1 MINKQ
6 TEALRSSTPAF
17 RWSKAG
23 GLQQR
28 LLRSHLT
35 IAFIGMVL
43 LTMAL
48 ITTLVIRS
56 SAVRLARLRGPTA
69 RTSLLAL
76 SGTNRSLAG
85 LRGWIVLGEPR
96 FLDDLTSAWTDDIRP
111 ALLKLEDLSS
121 DWTNPQNNQRLRE
134 LARILDELEAFQ
146 RDVARIAQ
154 TPGNEPAR
162 LLLDKQI
169 RPIADAIVLDVT
181 AMIDAEKKVPSSE
194 PRRQLLGSMADFR
207 AAFILCQ
214 VRLVNVID
222 RGSTDDEELF
232 HDQLDRTREGIAAIV
247 QHQSLLGKNQRQ
259 RLLRTQKDLKRYETL
274 SDQAL
279 VIRRSDEWNVARY
292 ILAADCVP
300 RARRA
305 TELLTA
311 MSTNQAALMR
321 EDADRVTLISNVAIV
336 CSIGLVLA
344 MGIIARFVAT
354 QSARR
359 ITRPIAALAAATREL
374 AAGELIDDIPIPDE
388 GELGQLTRAFNA
400 MRSSLEDSE
409 QRFARAVEDAPFPIM
424 IHAENGVIH
433 KTNRAWTKLSGYDAG
448 ELPTITAWTERAFG
462 QEMAAVKL
470 RIDNLYSL
478 DHQVHEGEYEP
489 LTKSGAKR
497 VWDFSSTPL
506 GKTPDGQRLVLS
518 SAIDVTER
526 RQAESRLKQAHDEL
540 ERRVEE
546 RTAQL
551 SRSNEDLKQE
561 IDERNRAE
569 GALRESQEQ
578 YRILLENHLDGVT
591 VTLDGKVV
599 YANQPLFDLL
609 GRSAEELIGRS
620 PAEWVVGEEHDR
632 ALEEISDFM
641 RGKKDKDWSEYTLVR
656 KNGCPVPV
664 DISSRLIQYKDK
676 PALLSIIRDI
686 SLRRQLEEE
695 TRQHRERL
703 AHVARLNTM
712 GEMGTGLA
720 HELNQPLAAIA
731 VYASVCATKLR
742 SDCST
747 LQNQELADLVEK
759 IEEQSLRAG
768 EIIHRLRKLVA
779 KRDPEQSRFN
789 INKAVRIVAS
799 LLTSEATLNEVTM
812 QLDLDENIPE
822 MLGDSIQIEQ
832 VCLNLLQN
840 AIDAMSH
847 GSPNQRQVTV
857 RTALSG
863 PHELEVTVSDTGPGI
878 APGDVDHIF
887 NAFVTTKKDGM
898 GMGLSISRT
907 IVEAHAGKISV
918 TPNHDRGVTFR
929 LTLPIPH
936 GNGQ

>member
-1 MINKQ
+1 MTDRE
-6 TEALRSSTPAF
+6 TETMRNTMPRF
-17 RWSKAG
+17 RGSKTG

-28 LLRSHLT
+28 LMRSHLT
-35 IAFIGMVL
+35 IAVIGTVL
-43 LTMAL
+43 LIVAL
-48 ITTLVIRS
+48 ITTLVLRS
-56 SAVRLARLRGPTA
+56 NAIRLARLRGPTA
-69 RTSLLAL
+69 RNSLLAL

-96 FLDDLTSAWTDDIRP
+96 FLDELASAWTDDIRP
-111 ALLKLEDLSS
+111 ALSKLDSLSKG
-121 DWTNPQNNQRLRE
+121 WTNPQNNQRLRE
-134 LARILDELEAFQ
+134 LETILDELEELQ
-146 RDVARIAQ
+146 REVARIAQ
-154 TPGNEPAR
+154 SPDNEPAH
-162 LLLDKQI
+162 LLLETQI
-169 RPIADAIVLDVT
+169 GPIADSVVSNIT
-181 AMIDAEKKVPSSE
+181 ALIDAEKQVAASDQ
-194 PRRQLLGSMADFR
+194 RRHLLGSMADFR
-207 AAFILCQ
+207 GAFVLCQ
-214 VRLVNVID
+214 VRLGNVID
-222 RGSTDDEELF
+222 RGSADDEELCCGQF
-232 HDQLDRTREGIAAIV
+232 DRARERLAAIV
-247 QHQSLLGKNQRQ
+247 QMQSLLSENQREQ
-259 RLLRTQKDLKRYETL
+259 LLRMQKDFGRYKTL
-274 SDQAL
+274 REQAL
-279 VIRRSDEWNVARY
+279 VIRRSDEWNVARH
-292 ILAADCVP
+292 IHAADCVP

-305 TELLTA
+305 TVVLTA

-321 EDADRVTLISNVAIV
+321 EDADRVTLISNIAIV

-344 MGIIARFVAT
+344 MAVTAGSVAT
-354 QSARR
+354 RSARR
-359 ITRPIAALAAATREL
+359 ITQPIAVLSTATREL
-374 AAGELIDDIPIPDE
+374 AAGKLIDDIPIPDDS
-388 GELGQLTRAFNA
+388 ELGQLTRAFNT
-400 MRSSLEDSE
+400 MRAGLKQSED
-409 QRFARAVEDAPFPIM
+409 RFARAIDDAPFPIM
-424 IHAENGVIH
+424 IHSKDGVIH

-489 LTKSGAKR
+489 VTKSGAKR

-569 GALRESQEQ
+569 GALRESEEQ
-578 YRILLENHLDGVT
+578 YRILLENHVDGIGV
-591 VTLDGKVV
+591 VAGGKVV
-599 YANQPLFDLL
+599 YANQPLFELV
-609 GRSAEELIGRS
+609 GRTAEELIGRR
-620 PAEWVVGEEHDR
+620 PTEFVVAEERDR
-632 ALEEISDFM
+632 ALKNISAFTS
-641 RGKKDKDWSEYTLVR
+641 GKKERDVSEYTFVR
-656 KNGCPVPV
+656 KDGCTVPV
-664 DISSRLIQYKDK
+664 DISSRMIHYKGK

-686 SLRRQLEEE
+686 SGRRHLEEE
-695 TRQHRERL
+695 ARQHREQL
-703 AHVARLNTM
+703 AHVSRLHAL

-840 AIDAMSH
+840 AIDAMSN
-847 GSPNQRQVTV
+847 GSTNQRQVTV
-857 RTALSG
+857 RTAVSG